1 MEAHKY
7 NDAYNALVGNQASSD
22 FDEALATCNW
32 LPSVL
37 DSLVSSLNTSVMEDN
52 VDNDMENVTKDHEER
67 SKGFT
72 PSMPHTNVQLDMS
85 RI

>member
-37 DSLVSSLNTSVMEDN
+37 DNGFCSLNASVNEDIL
-52 VDNDMENVTKDHEER
+52 ENGKEQVNKDHEEC
-67 SKGFT
+67 SKGSLQTCHT
-72 PSMPHTNVQLDMS
+72 PMS
-85 RI
+85 N